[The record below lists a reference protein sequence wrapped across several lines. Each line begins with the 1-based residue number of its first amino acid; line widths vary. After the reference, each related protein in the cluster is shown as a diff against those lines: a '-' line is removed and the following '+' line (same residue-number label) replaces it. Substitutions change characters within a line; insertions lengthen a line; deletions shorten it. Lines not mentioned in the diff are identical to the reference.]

1 MQWIGNL
8 FLSAPLV
15 CIVVLVLLAF
25 LQGLRLRF
33 DPKARAQKNI
43 RRTGAAYALGA
54 AFLCFS
60 IFYRPRLELAA
71 TAQIQQEELK
81 DEDDKGD
88 RESPL
93 RHLLRQLRCIRRGEP
108 VDRLLWRLE

>member
-33 DPKARAQKNI
+33 DPRARAQKGI

-60 IFYRPRLELAA
+60 IFYHPRLELAV
-71 TAQIQQEELK
+71 TAQVQQEEQQE
-81 DEDDKGD
+81 EDDNGD

-93 RHLLRQLRCIRRGEP
+93 RHLLRQLRRIRRGER
-108 VDRLLWRLE
+108 VDRLVWRLE

>member
-8 FLSAPLV
+8 FLSAPLA
-15 CIVVLVLLAF
+15 CIVALVLLAF

-33 DPKARAQKNI
+33 DPKARARKSM

-60 IFYRPRLELAA
+60 IFYHPRLELAT
-71 TAQIQQEELK
+71 TAVIQQQEQE
-81 DEDDKGD
+81 DEDDEGD
-88 RESPL
+88 PESPI
-93 RHLLRQLRCIRRGEP
+93 RRLLRQLKRIRRGEP
-108 VDRLLWRLE
+108 VDRLVWRL

>member
-1 MQWIGNL
+1 MQWIGTL
-8 FLSAPLV
+8 FLSAPLA

-33 DPKARAQKNI
+33 DPKARAQKSV

-60 IFYRPRLELAA
+60 MFYHPRLELAA
-71 TAQIQQEELK
+71 TAQVQRQEQQ
-81 DEDDKGD
+81 DEDDNGD
-88 RESPL
+88 PESPI
-93 RHLLRQLRCIRRGEP
+93 RRLLRQLKRI
-108 VDRLLWRLE
+108 

>member
-1 MQWIGNL
+1 MQWIETL

-15 CIVVLVLLAF
+15 CIIALVMVAF

-33 DPKARAQKNI
+33 DPKARAQKSI

-71 TAQIQQEELK
+71 TAQVQQQEQK
-81 DEDDKGD
+81 DEDDHGD
-88 RESPL
+88 PESPL
-93 RHLLRQLRCIRRGEP
+93 RHLLRQLRLIRRGER
-108 VDRLLWRLE
+108 VDRLVWRLE